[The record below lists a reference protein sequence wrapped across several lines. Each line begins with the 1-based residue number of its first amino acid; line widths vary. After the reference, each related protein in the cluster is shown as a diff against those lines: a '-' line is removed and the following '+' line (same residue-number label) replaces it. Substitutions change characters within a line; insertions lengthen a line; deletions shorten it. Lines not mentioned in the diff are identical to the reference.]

1 MARSGQSISLP
12 PAPGS
17 GESIA
22 CQRGSPPGTSTESP
36 ETLNGR
42 HRGTSEGD
50 GIKPAG
56 PLRLGRTNTP
66 MRTGILR
73 ATAVV
78 ALTLGITSVAPM
90 ASAHAPARPA
100 QVAGPA
106 GPAGAAPTAVTGRP

>member
-1 MARSGQSISLP
+1 
-12 PAPGS
+12 
-17 GESIA
+17 
-22 CQRGSPPGTSTESP
+22 
-36 ETLNGR
+36 
-42 HRGTSEGD
+42 
-50 GIKPAG
+50 
-56 PLRLGRTNTP
+56 

-100 QVAGPA
+100 PVAGPA

>member
-1 MARSGQSISLP
+1 
-12 PAPGS
+12 
-17 GESIA
+17 
-22 CQRGSPPGTSTESP
+22 
-36 ETLNGR
+36 
-42 HRGTSEGD
+42 
-50 GIKPAG
+50 
-56 PLRLGRTNTP
+56 

-90 ASAHAPARPA
+90 ASAHAPAHPA